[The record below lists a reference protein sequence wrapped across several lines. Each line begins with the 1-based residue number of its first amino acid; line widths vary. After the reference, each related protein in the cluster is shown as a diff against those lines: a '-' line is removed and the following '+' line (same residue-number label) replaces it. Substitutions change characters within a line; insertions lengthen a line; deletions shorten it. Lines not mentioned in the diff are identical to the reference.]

1 MAPSS
6 VQKFYSGAAEPLKQC
21 QGSQGSGTGG
31 RKELF
36 PASWLLC
43 LSPLPEPVGW
53 AHRYKFLSQS
63 SRIWIPAFHKWPE
76 SQCPQELCLY

>member
-6 VQKFYSGAAEPLKQC
+6 VQKLYSGAAEPLKQC
-21 QGSQGSGTGG
+21 QGSQGSDTGS

-43 LSPLPEPVGW
+43 LSPLPEPVGRS
-53 AHRYKFLSQS
+53 HRCKFLSQS
-63 SRIWIPAFHKWPE
+63 SQIWIPAFHKQLE
-76 SQCPQELCLY
+76 SQSLQELCLY